1 MYGNFDY
8 FKLPKIFLKKTH
20 ITLIYVNILFT
31 TDIQTLT
38 QSYTI
43 HKHIRVQTSM
53 YINKNHI
60 YRQALPNTF
69 CQRYEGRRGE
79 KKNELK
85 TPVNRESY
93 ICFLIHL

>member
-1 MYGNFDY
+1 MVILITSNFHIPANIKD
-8 FKLPKIFLKKTH
+8 IFKKTH

-43 HKHIRVQTSM
+43 HKHIRVQTSI
-53 YINKNHI
+53 YIDKNHI

-79 KKNELK
+79 KKNK
-85 TPVNRESY
+85 MS
-93 ICFLIHL
+93 